1 MRIDGMKITIRS
13 IKKHVLPLP
22 YELRIKIIKI
32 MLEKVQ
38 RVRAEKGDYD

>member
-13 IKKHVLPLP
+13 IKKHVFPLP
-22 YELRIKIIKI
+22 DPLRRKILKI